1 MLPSFNE
8 ISLLR
13 TYYVLGTVMASAN
26 NTKNNTDSNILVQ
39 WLLTQDNFAP
49 PGDIGQWLEI
59 VLVVA
64 IWVVLLASSE

>member
-1 MLPSFNE
+1 M
-8 ISLLR
+8 
-13 TYYVLGTVMASAN
+13 LGTVMASAN